1 MTDSLYINRKKKHTV
16 STIFKI
22 LLMVF
27 VLFLTYSPLII
38 IALMSIDKDPTATSF
53 TGFTL
58 KWYSQLFND
67 EELIGIIIK
76 NTVLVAVISTVCST
90 IFGTITAIGI
100 HSLNKK
106 RRSRMIMLNNVP
118 ILNADIATAILLFII
133 FQVIG
138 VILQID
144 ESNRLN
150 YFTLVLSHIF
160 FSTPY
165 VVLSVLPKLGE
176 IDKNLYDAALDLG
189 CKPRKAIL
197 KVIIPAIKT
206 GIFTGAMLA
215 FTMSIDDFV
224 ISYMVGGSTE
234 NFSTWFY
241 SRRRVTKN
249 FPVQKASAYN
259 TLLTLI
265 TITVLI
271 VYNIIKKNKEKKL
284 KWKNY

>member
-249 FPVQKASAYN
+249 FPVQKACAYN

-265 TITVLI
+265 TITCLV
-271 VYNIIKKNKEKKL
+271 VYNIIKKKKLKEKK
-284 KWKNY
+284 

>member
-1 MTDSLYINRKKKHTV
+1 MDTLTLNKKKKPILSNILKV
-16 STIFKI
+16 

-38 IALMSIDKDPTATSF
+38 IALMSVDKDATATTFS
-53 TGFTL
+53 GFTL

-67 EELIGIIIK
+67 KELIGIIIK
-76 NTVLVAVISTVCST
+76 NTVLVAVISTIFST

-106 RRSRMIMLNNVP
+106 RRSQMIMLNNVP

-138 VILQID
+138 VVLQID

-189 CKPRKAIL
+189 CTPRKAIL

-241 SRRRVTKN
+241 SRRRITKN
-249 FPVQKASAYN
+249 NPVQKASAYN

-265 TITVLI
+265 TIICLV
-271 VYNIIKKNKEKKL
+271 VYNIIKRKKEKKT

>member
-1 MTDSLYINRKKKHTV
+1 MTNSLSLNKKKKHILSNTL
-16 STIFKI
+16 KI

-27 VLFLTYSPLII
+27 VLFITYSPLII
-38 IALMSIDKDPTATSF
+38 IAIMSIDKDPTATSF
-53 TGFTL
+53 TGITL
-58 KWYSQLFND
+58 KWYAQLFND
-67 EELIGIIIK
+67 KELIGIIIK
-76 NTVLVAVISTVCST
+76 NTVLVAVISTICST

-100 HSLNKK
+100 HSLSKK
-106 RRSRMIMLNNVP
+106 RRRQMIMLNNVP

-138 VILQID
+138 AILQID
-144 ESNRLN
+144 KTNRLN

-224 ISYMVGGSTE
+224 ISYMVGGTTE

-241 SRRRVTKN
+241 SRRKITKN

-265 TITVLI
+265 TIICLI
-271 VYNIIKKNKEKKL
+271 VYNIIKKNKLKEKK
-284 KWKNY
+284 

>member
-1 MTDSLYINRKKKHTV
+1 MTDSLYLNKKKKHIV
-16 STIFKI
+16 SNILKV

-27 VLFLTYSPLII
+27 VLFITYSPLII

-58 KWYSQLFND
+58 KWYSQLFDD

-100 HSLNKK
+100 HSLSKK
-106 RRSRMIMLNNVP
+106 RRSQMIMLNNVP

-271 VYNIIKKNKEKKL
+271 VYNIIKKKKEKKL
-284 KWKNY
+284 K

>member
-1 MTDSLYINRKKKHTV
+1 MDTLTLNKKKKPILSNILKV
-16 STIFKI
+16 

-38 IALMSIDKDPTATSF
+38 IALMSVDKDATATTFS
-53 TGFTL
+53 GFTL

-67 EELIGIIIK
+67 KELIGIIIK
-76 NTVLVAVISTVCST
+76 NTVLVAVISTIFST

-106 RRSRMIMLNNVP
+106 RRSQMIMLNNVP

-138 VILQID
+138 VVLQID

-189 CKPRKAIL
+189 CTPRKAIL

-241 SRRRVTKN
+241 SRRRITKN
-249 FPVQKASAYN
+249 NPVQKASAYN

-265 TITVLI
+265 TIICLV
-271 VYNIIKKNKEKKL
+271 VYNIIKRKKEKKT
-284 KWKNY
+284 K

>member
-1 MTDSLYINRKKKHTV
+1 MAELALNKKKKSKLPV
-16 STIFKI
+16 ILKIFLI
-22 LLMVF
+22 VF
-27 VLFLTYSPLII
+27 VLFITYSPLII

-53 TGFTL
+53 TGVTFR
-58 KWYSQLFND
+58 WYAELFND
-67 EELIGIIIK
+67 KKLMTVIIR
-76 NTVLVAVISTVCST
+76 NTVLVAVISTICST

-106 RRSRMIMLNNVP
+106 RRGRMIMLNNVP
-118 ILNADIATAILLFII
+118 ILNADIATAILLFIV

-165 VVLSVLPKLGE
+165 VVLSVLPKLSE

-249 FPVQKASAYN
+249 FPVQKACAYN

-265 TITVLI
+265 TIICLV
-271 VYNIIKKNKEKKL
+271 VYNIIKKKKAKEKK
-284 KWKNY
+284 

>member
-1 MTDSLYINRKKKHTV
+1 MDTLTLNKKKKPILSNILKV
-16 STIFKI
+16 

-38 IALMSIDKDPTATSF
+38 IALMSVDKDATATTFS
-53 TGFTL
+53 GFTL

-67 EELIGIIIK
+67 KELIGIIIK
-76 NTVLVAVISTVCST
+76 NTVLVAVISTIFST

-106 RRSRMIMLNNVP
+106 RRSQMIMLNNVP

-189 CKPRKAIL
+189 CTPRKAIL

-241 SRRRVTKN
+241 SRRRITKN
-249 FPVQKASAYN
+249 NPVQKASAYN

-265 TITVLI
+265 TIICLV
-271 VYNIIKKNKEKKL
+271 VYNIIKRKKEKKT
-284 KWKNY
+284 K

>member
-1 MTDSLYINRKKKHTV
+1 MTDSLYLNKKKKHIVTNILKV
-16 STIFKI
+16 

-27 VLFLTYSPLII
+27 VLFITYSPLII

-58 KWYSQLFND
+58 KWYSQLFDD

-100 HSLNKK
+100 HSLSKK
-106 RRSRMIMLNNVP
+106 RRSQMIMLNNVP

-197 KVIIPAIKT
+197 KVIIPAIKM

-215 FTMSIDDFV
+215 FTMSIDDFF

-271 VYNIIKKNKEKKL
+271 VYNIIKKKKEKKL
-284 KWKNY
+284 K

>member
-271 VYNIIKKNKEKKL
+271 VYNIIKKKKEKKL
-284 KWKNY
+284 K

>member
-224 ISYMVGGSTE
+224 ISYMVGGTTE

-271 VYNIIKKNKEKKL
+271 VYNIIKKKKEKKL
-284 KWKNY
+284 K

>member
-1 MTDSLYINRKKKHTV
+1 MTDTLTLKKKKKSKVPTV
-16 STIFKI
+16 FKI
-22 LLMVF
+22 IFMSIVLL
-27 VLFLTYSPLII
+27 LTYLPIFII
-38 IALMSIDKDPTATSF
+38 SLMSVDADATATTFS
-53 TGFTL
+53 GFTF
-58 KWYSQLFND
+58 KWYSELFND
-67 EELIGIIIK
+67 SELMGIIIK
-76 NTVLVAVISTVCST
+76 NTVLVAVISTICST

-100 HSLNKK
+100 HSLGKK
-106 RRSRMIMLNNVP
+106 RRAKMIMLNNVP
-118 ILNADIATAILLFII
+118 ILNADIATAVLLFIV

-138 VILQID
+138 FILQID
-144 ESNRLN
+144 EANRLN

-241 SRRRVTKN
+241 SRRRHTKG
-249 FPVQKASAYN
+249 FPLQKACAYN

-265 TITVLI
+265 TIICLV
-271 VYNIIKKNKEKKL
+271 VYNIIKKKKEKKA
-284 KWKNY
+284 

>member
-1 MTDSLYINRKKKHTV
+1 MTNSLQINKKNKHII
-16 STIFKI
+16 STILKV

-53 TGFTL
+53 TGITF

-67 EELIGIIIK
+67 SELIGIIIK

-100 HSLNKK
+100 HSLSKK
-106 RRSRMIMLNNVP
+106 RRSQMIMLNNVP
-118 ILNADIATAILLFII
+118 ILNADIATAILLFIV

-224 ISYMVGGSTE
+224 ISYMVGGTTE

-265 TITVLI
+265 TIICLI
-271 VYNIIKKNKEKKL
+271 VYNIIKKKKL
-284 KWKNY
+284 KEKN

>member
-1 MTDSLYINRKKKHTV
+1 MSTLALNKKKKPILP
-16 STIFKI
+16 TILKV
-22 LLMVF
+22 LLIVF

-38 IALMSIDKDPTATSF
+38 IALMSVDSDPTATSF
-53 TGFTL
+53 SGFTFR
-58 KWYSQLFND
+58 WYSELFSD
-67 EELIGIIIK
+67 SELMSIIIR
-76 NTVLVAVISTVCST
+76 NTVLVAVISTICST

-106 RRSRMIMLNNVP
+106 RRGRMIMLNNVP
-118 ILNADIATAILLFII
+118 ILNADIATAILLFIV

-189 CKPRKAIL
+189 CKPRKAVL

-224 ISYMVGGSTE
+224 ISYMIGGSTE

-249 FPVQKASAYN
+249 FPVQKACAYN

-265 TITVLI
+265 TITCLV
-271 VYNIIKKNKEKKL
+271 VYNIIKKKKMKEKKA
-284 KWKNY
+284 K

>member
-1 MTDSLYINRKKKHTV
+1 
-16 STIFKI
+16 
-22 LLMVF
+22 
-27 VLFLTYSPLII
+27 
-38 IALMSIDKDPTATSF
+38 MSIDKDPTATSF
-53 TGFTL
+53 TGVTFR
-58 KWYSQLFND
+58 WYAELFND
-67 EELIGIIIK
+67 KKLMTVIIR
-76 NTVLVAVISTVCST
+76 NTVLVAVISTICST

-106 RRSRMIMLNNVP
+106 RRGRMIMLNNVP
-118 ILNADIATAILLFII
+118 ILNADIATAILLFIV

-165 VVLSVLPKLGE
+165 VVLSVLPKLSE

-249 FPVQKASAYN
+249 FPVQKACAYN

-265 TITVLI
+265 TIICLV
-271 VYNIIKKNKEKKL
+271 VYNIIKKKKAKEKK
-284 KWKNY
+284 

>member
-1 MTDSLYINRKKKHTV
+1 MDTLTLNKKKKPILSNILKV
-16 STIFKI
+16 

-38 IALMSIDKDPTATSF
+38 IALMSVDKDATATTFS
-53 TGFTL
+53 GFTL

-67 EELIGIIIK
+67 KELIGIIIK
-76 NTVLVAVISTVCST
+76 NTVLVAVISTIFST

-106 RRSRMIMLNNVP
+106 RRSQMIMLNNVP

-165 VVLSVLPKLGE
+165 VVLSVIPKLGE

-189 CKPRKAIL
+189 CKPRKAVL

-224 ISYMVGGSTE
+224 ISYMVGGTTE

>member
-1 MTDSLYINRKKKHTV
+1 MTNSYVLNKKRKHVV
-16 STIFKI
+16 STILKV
-22 LLMVF
+22 LLMIF

-53 TGFTL
+53 TGITF

-67 EELIGIIIK
+67 SELIGIIIK

-100 HSLNKK
+100 HSLSKK
-106 RRSRMIMLNNVP
+106 RRSQMIMLNNVP

-133 FQVIG
+133 FQIIG

-189 CKPRKAIL
+189 CKPRKAVL

-224 ISYMVGGSTE
+224 ISYMVGGTTE

-265 TITVLI
+265 TITALV
-271 VYNIIKKNKEKKL
+271 VYNIIKRKKEKKL
-284 KWKNY
+284 K